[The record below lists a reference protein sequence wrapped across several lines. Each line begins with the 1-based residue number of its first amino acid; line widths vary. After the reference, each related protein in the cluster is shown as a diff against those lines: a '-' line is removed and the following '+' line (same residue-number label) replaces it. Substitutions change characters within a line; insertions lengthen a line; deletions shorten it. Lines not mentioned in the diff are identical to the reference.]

1 MLKPANR
8 SAKHCYEKALEASQK
23 ATNTQNT
30 AAREFWLERE
40 KHWFHLATSYEFE
53 ERVAAF
59 VRELRNAPKTP
70 ICSLC
75 NVPMGIERL
84 RSRSEG
90 STEYHYRCP
99 TCEAKQ
105 TIVEIEPPP
114 S

>member
-23 ATNTQNT
+23 AANTQS
-30 AAREFWLERE
+30 AADQEFWLERE

-59 VRELRNAPKTP
+59 VRNAPKTP
-70 ICSLC
+70 ICALC
-75 NVPMGIERL
+75 DVPMGIERL
-84 RSRSEG
+84 RSRGEG

-99 TCEAKQ
+99 ICGAKQ
-105 TIVEIEPPP
+105 LMPAPL